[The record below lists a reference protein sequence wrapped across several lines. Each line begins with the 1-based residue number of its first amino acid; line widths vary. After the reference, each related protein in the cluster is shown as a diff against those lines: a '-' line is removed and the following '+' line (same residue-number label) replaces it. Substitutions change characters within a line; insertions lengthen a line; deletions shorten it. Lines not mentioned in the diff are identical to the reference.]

1 MTHNSIGGVKSSLR
15 VRLRTVFSSLHFP
28 FSFVPRISLLMKP
41 LSHLQSLAFTL
52 GGLLLLAG
60 ALLPMVPTL
69 SHYGPYV
76 FSAGALLFGTL
87 QLVQRYDGR
96 SITVRRLR
104 RQQMLGALLLMI
116 SACLMLAA
124 ESRLLPLRGGEWKIT
139 LAVAAVLEL
148 YTAFR
153 LPAELEKEDNN

>member
-1 MTHNSIGGVKSSLR
+1 
-15 VRLRTVFSSLHFP
+15 
-28 FSFVPRISLLMKP
+28 MKP
-41 LSHLQSLAFTL
+41 LSHLQTLAFTL

-69 SHYGPYV
+69 SHYAPYV

-116 SACLMLAA
+116 SACLMLVA

-153 LPAELEKEDNN
+153 LPAELDKEDNN

>member
-1 MTHNSIGGVKSSLR
+1 
-15 VRLRTVFSSLHFP
+15 
-28 FSFVPRISLLMKP
+28 MKP
-41 LSHLQSLAFTL
+41 LSRLQSLAFTL
-52 GGLLLLAG
+52 GGLLLLVG
-60 ALLPMVPTL
+60 TLLPMVPTL
-69 SHYGPYV
+69 ALYAPYV

-96 SITVRRLR
+96 SIVIRRLR

-124 ESRLLPLRGGEWKIT
+124 ESHLLPLRGGEWKIT